1 MERLLP
7 VSSRL
12 GLAVAARDGRALARS
27 LLGGPKWMKSKLL
40 SEKGSFIPTLYVN
53 GLFILDYVLA
63 CSEEPHDQL
72 KL

>member
-1 MERLLP
+1 MGAHLLEACWEAQK
-7 VSSRL
+7 R
-12 GLAVAARDGRALARS
+12 
-27 LLGGPKWMKSKLL
+27 MKSKLL